1 MDLYKEWD
9 NLNKTKFN
17 TTLTQKEI
25 MEAITH
31 ESQLSLAV
39 LKKRLKA
46 KMYWILS
53 FTAIAIIWM
62 LASLHNIELLMILSV
77 SLLINIAF
85 LVPII
90 LNYKKIQSHSLSTLN
105 TSEALK
111 SNISVIKKVLR
122 LEFIIGLFGMP
133 ASIITGLLVSNNYKG
148 HSLADA
154 INNPQ
159 LLLIALIGFIIFVP
173 LGVVASMKMNA
184 FAFGKHLNHLQDNV
198 NQLETL
204 N

>member
-31 ESQLSLAV
+31 ESLLSIAI
-39 LKKRLKA
+39 LKKGLKA

-53 FTAIAIIWM
+53 FTTVALIWM
-62 LASLHNIELLMILSV
+62 LASLNNTELLMILGV
-77 SLLINIAF
+77 SLIINIAF

-105 TSEALK
+105 TSEAIK
-111 SNISVIKKVLR
+111 SDISIIKKVLR

-148 HSLADA
+148 HSVADVF
-154 INNPQ
+154 NNPQ
-159 LLLIALIGFIIFVP
+159 LLFIALIGFVILVP
-173 LGVVASMKMNA
+173 LGVMASMKMNA

-198 NQLETL
+198 KQLETL
-204 N
+204 S